1 MAKNCPKL
9 VNFDSEIL
17 SAAWSFMSVLW
28 EKRTKFAP
36 PYFWTA
42 TIRKKNT
49 FPITPKKKQNIS
61 SFQKTKDTNT
71 QKKDS
76 WQIICLSHGIKQ
88 PTQPNEPKQHVLDP
102 TNQPNEAPRALTS
115 GFVFQR
121 SSCTLQLL
129 KPWHRLRGRVGRL
142 EDLPQNSESF
152 KNGGGD
158 WEWLISARILP
169 SVCFQAVNIM

>member
-1 MAKNCPKL
+1 MAKNGPKL

-28 EKRTKFAP
+28 EKRKKFAP

-49 FPITPKKKQNIS
+49 FPITPKKNKTS
-61 SFQKTKDTNT
+61 LHSKKQKTQTLKRKTADKSSN
-71 QKKDS
+71 K
-76 WQIICLSHGIKQ
+76 SHGIKQ

-142 EDLPQNSESF
+142 
-152 KNGGGD
+152 GGFATKFWVVQKWGGLRMVD
-158 WEWLISARILP
+158 FSTNFA
-169 SVCFQAVNIM
+169 